1 MTKRL
6 LESGTLMEAGTS
18 PNVRKAVLITQG
30 IGSSGYYPPE
40 FFTQE
45 NADALAQSL
54 SFPGHPEWGD
64 PTTRDPLSAIGWV
77 GDTVSIE
84 SDDIGA
90 KRFVA
95 EYHIGKSRPDVLA
108 YLDEF
113 GTRLG
118 LSIFIEGEG
127 EYDSNTNIFTVTTLN
142 GADPYKS
149 VDLVVAAGRGGTL
162 VEGAKPGS
170 KNPLAEAQRKLLA
183 LAEAH
188 ASAPAEEENEEHNM
202 DLEKKVDSLIESV
215 ATLTSTV
222 SALVTAKEDSAQ
234 AEAQAKVDTEAV
246 QTAVESRLEQF
257 AADSALINEA
267 GLTESQQAEAMVL
280 AKTGGDVKTYVE
292 SAKKVFDEARAMVE
306 GNKNNGGRTAHT
318 AGSIS
323 ESAAPVG
330 SRLPSFGKVR

>member
-1 MTKRL
+1 M
-6 LESGTLMEAGTS
+6 ESGTS
-18 PNVRKAVLITQG
+18 PNVRKAVLISQG

-45 NADALAQSL
+45 NADALAKAL

-77 GDTVSIE
+77 GDTVTVE
-84 SDDIGA
+84 SDDLGA

-127 EYDSNTNIFTVTTLN
+127 DYDSTTNIFTVTSLN

-149 VDLVVAAGRGGTL
+149 VDLVVAAGRGGAL

-170 KNPLAEAQRKLLA
+170 KNPIAEAQKKLLA
-183 LAEAH
+183 LAEAST
-188 ASAPAEEENEEHNM
+188 SAPAEEENEEINM
-202 DLEKKVDSLIESV
+202 
-215 ATLTSTV
+215 ATLEEKIDALADSVTSLTSAV
-222 SALVTAKEDSAQ
+222 STLVTAKEDSAQ
-234 AEAQAKVDTEAV
+234 AEAQAKVDAEAV
-246 QTAVESRLEQF
+246 NTAVESRLDQF

-292 SAKKVFDEARAMVE
+292 SAKKVLDEARAIVE
-306 GNKNNGGRTAHT
+306 GNTKGGGRTAHT

-323 ESAAPVG
+323 ESAAPIG
-330 SRLPSFGKVR
+330 SRVPTFGKVR